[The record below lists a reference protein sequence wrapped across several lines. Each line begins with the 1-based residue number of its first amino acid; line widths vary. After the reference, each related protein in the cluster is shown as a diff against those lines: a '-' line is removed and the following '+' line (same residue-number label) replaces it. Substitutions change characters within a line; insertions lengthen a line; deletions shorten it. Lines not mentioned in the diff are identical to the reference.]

1 MGPLHQGKRI
11 DQEKSSTHKNSFAA
25 GLSKQVLGSHGRK
38 AAWRTGVS
46 KVTGYMPLKNSLT
59 YSSGL
64 SVVVIVVVDMVV
76 LSTKK

>member
-1 MGPLHQGKRI
+1 MSGLHKYY
-11 DQEKSSTHKNSFAA
+11 FAA

-38 AAWRTGVS
+38 AARRTGVS
-46 KVTGYMPLKNSLT
+46 KVTGFMPLKNSLT

-64 SVVVIVVVDMVV
+64 SVVDIVVVIIVVDMVV